1 MFIHLLKSIIQSEK
15 DCLDNVKITEFLKNS
30 DFSVERCYNFTS
42 SERRVS
48 NMEPYKAAKMPI
60 EYKID
65 KEMLRLISE
74 ANVKYGEYK
83 SLLNTLEFDAGYFLN
98 SVILNESYK
107 STQIEGTQISQDEMY
122 YLKYLEKTDDNREIQ
137 NLRKTIE
144 YATVHLQKGNQIS
157 YDFVNEMHRI
167 ILDSVRGSQRTPG
180 QIRTTQ
186 NWIGPRGCTIDTATF
201 VPPIPEEVYGLL
213 ANLYEYMNDAFIDPL
228 LVNIAL
234 SHMQFETIHAY
245 KDGNGRLGRAL
256 IPVQMAMLDENTP
269 ILYMSEILELY
280 KPSYQRS
287 LMECRRGN
295 VAGYIKFFL
304 QCVIDQCNA
313 YIFKLNRIKEIYK
326 EDMKTIEL
334 IKGNSVY
341 KIMPIIM
348 KQIVFTKKEIQ
359 DMSGVSQ
366 NVVSKIINQLVELK
380 VIVPDSTIMKK
391 DSAIRKYTKSL

>member
-1 MFIHLLKSIIQSEK
+1 
-15 DCLDNVKITEFLKNS
+15 
-30 DFSVERCYNFTS
+30 
-42 SERRVS
+42 
-48 NMEPYKAAKMPI
+48 MEPYKASKMPL

-65 KEMLRLISE
+65 KELLRLISD

-83 SLLNTLEFDAGYFLN
+83 SLLNTLEFDAGFFLD

-122 YLKYLEKTDDNREIQ
+122 YLKYMEITDDNREIQ
-137 NLRKTIE
+137 NLKRTIE
-144 YATVHLQKGNQIS
+144 YAASHLQKGNFIS
-157 YDFVNEMHRI
+157 YELVNEMHRI
-167 ILDSVRGSQRTPG
+167 ILDSVRGSQRSPG

-213 ANLYEYMNDAFIDPL
+213 TNLYEYMNDEFIDPL
-228 LVNIAL
+228 LINVAL

-256 IPVQMAMLDENTP
+256 IPVQMAMLDGSTP

-280 KPSYQRS
+280 KPSYQRN

-304 QCVIDQCNA
+304 QCIVDQCNA
-313 YIFKLNRIKEIYK
+313 YIFKLGRIKEIYK
-326 EDMKTIEL
+326 EDMKTIEA

-341 KIMPIIM
+341 KIMPLIM

-359 DMSGVSQ
+359 ELSGVST
-366 NVVSKIINQLVELK
+366 NVVSKIINQLVELN
-380 VIVPDSTIMKK
+380 VIVPDATVMKRGFRYQRIYEVFVGSK
-391 DSAIRKYTKSL
+391 EF

>member
-1 MFIHLLKSIIQSEK
+1 
-15 DCLDNVKITEFLKNS
+15 
-30 DFSVERCYNFTS
+30 
-42 SERRVS
+42 
-48 NMEPYKAAKMPI
+48 MEPYKASKMLL

-65 KEMLRLISE
+65 KEMLRLISD

-83 SLLNTLEFDAGYFLN
+83 SLLNTLEFDAGFFLD

-107 STQIEGTQISQDEMY
+107 STQIEGTQISQDEVY
-122 YLKYLEKTDDNREIQ
+122 YLKYMEITDDNREIQ
-137 NLRKTIE
+137 NLKRTIE
-144 YATVHLQKGNQIS
+144 YAASYLQKGNSIS
-157 YDFVNEMHRI
+157 YEFVNEMHRI
-167 ILDSVRGSQRTPG
+167 ILDSVRGSQRSPG

-213 ANLYEYMNDAFIDPL
+213 TNLYEYMNDKFIDPL
-228 LVNIAL
+228 LVNVAL

-256 IPVQMAMLDENTP
+256 IPVQMAMLDESTP

-287 LMECRRGN
+287 LMECRKGN

-304 QCVIDQCNA
+304 QCIVDQCNA
-313 YIFKLNRIKEIYK
+313 YIFKLERIKEIYK
-326 EDMKTIEL
+326 EDMKTIEA

-359 DMSGVSQ
+359 EMSGVSI
-366 NVVSKIINQLVELK
+366 NVVSRIINQLVELN
-380 VIVPDSTIMKK
+380 VIVPDTTVMKK
-391 DSAIRKYTKSL
+391 GFRYQKIYEVFVGSKEF

>member
-1 MFIHLLKSIIQSEK
+1 
-15 DCLDNVKITEFLKNS
+15 
-30 DFSVERCYNFTS
+30 
-42 SERRVS
+42 
-48 NMEPYKAAKMPI
+48 MEPYKASKMPL

-65 KEMLRLISE
+65 KEMLRLISD

-83 SLLNTLEFDAGYFLN
+83 SLLNTLEFDAGFFLD

-107 STQIEGTQISQDEMY
+107 STQIEGTQISQDEVY
-122 YLKYLEKTDDNREIQ
+122 YLKYMEITDDNREIQ
-137 NLRKTIE
+137 NLKRTIE
-144 YATVHLQKGNQIS
+144 YAASYLQKGNSIS
-157 YDFVNEMHRI
+157 YEFVNEMHRI
-167 ILDSVRGSQRTPG
+167 ILDSVRGSQRSPG

-186 NWIGPRGCTIDTATF
+186 NWIGSRGCTIDTATF

-213 ANLYEYMNDAFIDPL
+213 TNLYEYMNDKFIDPL
-228 LVNIAL
+228 LVNVAL

-256 IPVQMAMLDENTP
+256 IPVQMAMLDESTL

-287 LMECRRGN
+287 LMECRKGN

-304 QCVIDQCNA
+304 QCIVDQCNA
-313 YIFKLNRIKEIYK
+313 YIFKLERIKEIYK
-326 EDMKTIEL
+326 EDMKTIEA

-359 DMSGVSQ
+359 EMSGVSI
-366 NVVSKIINQLVELK
+366 NVVSRIINQLVELN
-380 VIVPDSTIMKK
+380 VIVPDTTVMKK
-391 DSAIRKYTKSL
+391 GFRYQKIYEVFVGSKEF